1 MRNGR
6 ARRAHELRIGTP
18 KSAARPAAE
27 TLNNTAS
34 NPTFVAR
41 SRGNAGGRQGP
52 VVARMPRAPS
62 RGVHRQATHRTL
74 TPTPCP
80 GPGRSHPILDH
91 LSPWR
96 PDGRIALAALCR
108 WTRHPAARDGRGA
121 AAYAPT
127 EAVACPVASPAP
139 LRGHP
144 TDRLSPRRGGPQAP
158 PVTYV
163 HN

>member
-1 MRNGR
+1 MRNGL

-18 KSAARPAAE
+18 KSAACPATE
-27 TLNNTAS
+27 TLTNTPL

-41 SRGNAGGRQGP
+41 RP
-52 VVARMPRAPS
+52 PAPC

-74 TPTPCP
+74 TPSPCP